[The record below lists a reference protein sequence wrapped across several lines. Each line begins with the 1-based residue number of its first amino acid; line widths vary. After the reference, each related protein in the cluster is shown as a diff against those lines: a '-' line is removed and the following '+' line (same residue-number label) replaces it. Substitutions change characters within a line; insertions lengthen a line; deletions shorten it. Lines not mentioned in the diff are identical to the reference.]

1 MEYKFSDKISS
12 LQPSVIREILKFTS
26 EPGMISFAAGNPAPE
41 AFPVEDVRRMSKEI
55 LENTPI
61 LALQYSVTEGYP
73 PLREALMKM
82 AKARYNVGRD
92 FDQLLVVSGA
102 QQGVDLAARV
112 LLNEGDTVICEDPSF
127 IGSLNAFRSYNAK
140 LAGVAMDEDGM
151 NIEALEAALKANPKA
166 KFIYTIPNFQNPSG
180 ITMSLQKRREVYR
193 LAKAYGVF
201 ILEDNPYGE
210 LRWAGEDIPA
220 IKALDEDGIVFYCGS
235 FSKVLSPGIRVGYV
249 VAPAPVIAKM
259 TVAKQCNDVHTTI
272 MSQLLCHRFIT
283 ECDLDAHI
291 EGLRKIYEKKSSL
304 MMEHMDREF
313 SKNVHHTVPQGGLF
327 LWCTLPQGSDMMG
340 FCRKA
345 VAEKVA
351 VVPGNAFTSDETA
364 PSYSFRMNFS
374 TPTDEQIVQGVKILG
389 RLTHQ
394 MFD

>member
-1 MEYKFSDKISS
+1 MEYTFSDKISS

-41 AFPVEDVRRMSKEI
+41 AFPVEDVRRLTREI

-73 PLREALMKM
+73 PLREALSAM
-82 AKARYNVGRD
+82 AKKRYGAGRD

-102 QQGVDLAARV
+102 QQGIDLAARV

-140 LAGVAMDEDGM
+140 LAGVPMDGDGM
-151 NIEALEAALKANPKA
+151 NIDALEKTLRENPKA

-180 ITMSLQKRREVYR
+180 ITMSLQKRKEVYR
-193 LAKAYGVF
+193 LARQYGVL

-210 LRWAGEDIPA
+210 LRWAGKDVPA
-220 IKALDEDGIVFYCGS
+220 IKSLDEDGIVIYCGS
-235 FSKVLSPGIRVGYV
+235 FSKVLSPGVRVGYV
-249 VAPAPVIAKM
+249 VAPAPIVAKM

-272 MSQLLCHRFIT
+272 LSQLICHRFIT
-283 ECDLDAHI
+283 ECDLDGHI
-291 EGLRKIYEKKSSL
+291 AGLRKIYAKKSAL

-313 SKNVHHTVPQGGLF
+313 SKNVSHTVPEGGLF

-340 FCRKA
+340 FCRTA
-345 VAEKVA
+345 VEQKVA
-351 VVPGNAFTSDETA
+351 VVPGSAFTPDESV

-374 TPTDEQIVQGVKILG
+374 TPTDEQIVEGVRKLG
-389 RLTHQ
+389 RLTHE